1 MRIVFRVVHERQ
13 TGRKPEMLPYIR
25 TGRHPEGREVTIEEI
40 RRTNECL
47 RHEGGCW
54 RDSRESIQGVRR
66 AEGRKE
72 GRKVLHRDAAGGCV
86 ESDGW
91 IGWAGAG
98 VFCLSNIKEL
108 VANFLPS
115 PSLPLLVQDHTRLCS
130 VYPRLHTRVYTQRV
144 PARSSGV
151 PGDGFRAPKNGE
163 RQTVL
168 KRSRLS
174 RKTFDAD
181 RATPARNLTSQRSN
195 HRGSSLSFS
204 LPTKE
209 YLVKYRR
216 KEEKRQENAVER
228 KRGVRGSSCPKLTLE
243 GTAKCATV
251 KGNGGFGDYSAAG
264 EFEVWGDE
272 HHAADGGLDRQVARP
287 PSRQQRCEGGSSL
300 RPLLHVAHCEL
311 HSPREAELLRLDHL
325 EGLDHKSVE
334 HDAYSMMDNFH
345 SPVPPPLPR
354 RHVRLRFVYDDRY
367 RTSERC
373 TKDRAN
379 TDDDL
384 RQMEREEDIFSVIP
398 LGNIQVP

>member
-1 MRIVFRVVHERQ
+1 MPPAARPELGKPVSRARRGGHHNIRRDMILSEPHRAEAGVKTACTMRIVFRVVHERQ

-25 TGRHPEGREVTIEEI
+25 LDPEGREVTIEEI

-47 RHEGGCW
+47 RTE
-54 RDSRESIQGVRR
+54 
-66 AEGRKE
+66 
-72 GRKVLHRDAAGGCV
+72 
-86 ESDGW
+86 
-91 IGWAGAG
+91 WAGAG

-115 PSLPLLVQDHTRLCS
+115 PSRSPLVQDHTRLCS
-130 VYPRLHTRVYTQRV
+130 VYPRTRVYTQRV

-163 RQTVL
+163 CQTVL
-168 KRSRLS
+168 ERSRLS

-181 RATPARNLTSQRSN
+181 RVAPAGNLTSQRSN

-228 KRGVRGSSCPKLTLE
+228 KRGIRGSSCPKLTLE

-272 HHAADGGLDRQVARP
+272 QHAADGGLDRQVARP

-354 RHVRLRFVYDDRY
+354 RHVRLCFVHDDRY

-373 TKDRAN
+373 TKDGAN
-379 TDDDL
+379 TDDL
-384 RQMEREEDIFSVIP
+384 EREEDIFSVIP
-398 LGNIQVP
+398 FGNIQVPQELSF

>member
-1 MRIVFRVVHERQ
+1 MATVLSTTGAELIGFQSQLCRVSHQPTPFRTATLLTPRN
-13 TGRKPEMLPYIR
+13 TPPARPL
-25 TGRHPEGREVTIEEI
+25 
-40 RRTNECL
+40 N
-47 RHEGGCW
+47 
-54 RDSRESIQGVRR
+54 DSFVDHASC
-66 AEGRKE
+66 AKTLT
-72 GRKVLHRDAAGGCV
+72 LHRDAAG
-86 ESDGW
+86 SARKATRT
-91 IGWAGAG
+91 GWAGAG

-115 PSLPLLVQDHTRLCS
+115 PPFRAPLVQDHTRLCS
-130 VYPRLHTRVYTQRV
+130 VYPRTR
-144 PARSSGV
+144 
-151 PGDGFRAPKNGE
+151 PKNGE
-163 RQTVL
+163 HRLPTVAQD
-168 KRSRLS
+168 
-174 RKTFDAD
+174 FDAD
-181 RATPARNLTSQRSN
+181 RAAPAGNLTSQRSN
-195 HRGSSLSFS
+195 HRGSLSFS

-209 YLVKYRR
+209 YLVKYCR
-216 KEEKRQENAVER
+216 KEEKRQENGVER
-228 KRGVRGSSCPKLTLE
+228 KRGVRGSSCPKLVLE

-354 RHVRLRFVYDDRY
+354 RHVR
-367 RTSERC
+367 
-373 TKDRAN
+373 
-379 TDDDL
+379 
-384 RQMEREEDIFSVIP
+384 
-398 LGNIQVP
+398 